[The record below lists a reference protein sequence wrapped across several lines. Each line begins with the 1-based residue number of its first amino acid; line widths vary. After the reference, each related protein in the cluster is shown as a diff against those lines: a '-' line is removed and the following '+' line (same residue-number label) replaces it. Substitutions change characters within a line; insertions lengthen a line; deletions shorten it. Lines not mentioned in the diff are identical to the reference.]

1 MTIYVCMFAMN
12 ILAIIFMY
20 SILDSRYEKKT
31 KEMKTEIF
39 KEIASR
45 SAYTESVFDS
55 LTDIFNSTNEA
66 IKTDGEMIE
75 TLENEVNNLTEEL
88 DYVHSQIDDIN
99 SLINKELKSGV
110 KDVMDKVKDELV
122 SAFKDEIVNAFK
134 NEAETVRDISKEDSE
149 NEHDQ

>member
-31 KEMKTEIF
+31 KEMQNEIY
-39 KEIASR
+39 KELISR
-45 SAYTESVFDS
+45 DTNIKSVLDS
-55 LTDIFNSTNEA
+55 LTDVFNSMNEVV
-66 IKTDGEMIE
+66 KNDSEMIE
-75 TLENEVNNLTEEL
+75 TLDNQVVSLTEEL

-110 KDVMDKVKDELV
+110 KDVMKEIKAELV
-122 SAFKDEIVNAFK
+122 PAFRTELEKVITQEQIKA
-134 NEAETVRDISKEDSE
+134 
-149 NEHDQ
+149 

>member
-1 MTIYVCMFAMN
+1 MIIYVCMFAMN

-31 KEMKTEIF
+31 KEMQNEIY
-39 KEIASR
+39 KELISR
-45 SAYTESVFDS
+45 DANIKSVLDS
-55 LTDIFNSTNEA
+55 LTDVFNSMNEVT
-66 IKTDGEMIE
+66 KNDSEMIE
-75 TLENEVNNLTEEL
+75 TLDNQVVSLTEEL

-134 NEAETVRDISKEDSE
+134 NEAEKARDISKEDST
-149 NEHDQ
+149 NEYD

>member
-12 ILAIIFMY
+12 ILAIIFVY

-39 KEIASR
+39 KEVISR
-45 SAYTESVFDS
+45 DAHIDSVINS
-55 LTDIFNSTNEA
+55 LTDVFNSMNEVT
-66 IKTDGEMIE
+66 KNDSEMIE
-75 TLENEVNNLTEEL
+75 TLDNQVVSLTEEL

-134 NEAETVRDISKEDSE
+134 NEAEKARDISKEDST
-149 NEHDQ
+149 NEYD